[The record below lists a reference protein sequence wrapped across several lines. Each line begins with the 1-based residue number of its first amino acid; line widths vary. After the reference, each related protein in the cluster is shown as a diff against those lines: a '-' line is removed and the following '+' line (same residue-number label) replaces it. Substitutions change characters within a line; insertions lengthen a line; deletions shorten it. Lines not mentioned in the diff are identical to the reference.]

1 MGGGGGGGGGRGEG
15 GGGMLC
21 KWPTIDCII
30 STVLQWC
37 GPCDNERVS
46 EVDVYKLGDN
56 FFLGTHE
63 PPTTEH

>member
-1 MGGGGGGGGGRGEG
+1 MGGLGGW
-15 GGGMLC
+15 GGMLC
-21 KWPTIDCII
+21 KWPRINCII